1 MSRHGL
7 AHPRKHT
14 CCQPHVCTRTHKH
27 TGPSTGADA
36 CRRNV
41 STHGRTQKHRPH
53 TPPTP
58 AQTPAQR
65 HNLLTQTCTLHR
77 QAFHTSTWHTHPHSD
92 PPTHRF
98 MHTSLVRALR
108 PTGPQKPAH
117 LSLFLLLQVRA
128 EPGPRAGAGG
138 GGACPRS
145 HHVQLC
151 SPSPGPPQSLGACS
165 PPRSLPVAP
174 PPTQSL
180 PGGENHDN
188 TIFPHPGWSPAR
200 NTRLRKCCSQAGR
213 YFPYLPLPRPR
224 CLAPP
229 APQLPGCV
237 RESLPQ
243 PGVSSSQP
251 RPRQGATE
259 TVPEREGWA

>member
-1 MSRHGL
+1 MQTQRVHTWTHAETQATYSPHPRSDTCAKTQPPYTNMYVAQTGIPHEHM
-7 AHPRKHT
+7 AHPPTFR
-14 CCQPHVCTRTHKH
+14 
-27 TGPSTGADA
+27 S
-36 CRRNV
+36 
-41 STHGRTQKHRPH
+41 PH
-53 TPPTP
+53 TQIHAHFPGSSPKAYRAAEASASLAISSP
-58 AQTPAQR
+58 AGQSRARAQG
-65 HNLLTQTCTLHR
+65 
-77 QAFHTSTWHTHPHSD
+77 W
-92 PPTHRF
+92 
-98 MHTSLVRALR
+98 
-108 PTGPQKPAH
+108 G
-117 LSLFLLLQVRA
+117 
-128 EPGPRAGAGG
+128 GG